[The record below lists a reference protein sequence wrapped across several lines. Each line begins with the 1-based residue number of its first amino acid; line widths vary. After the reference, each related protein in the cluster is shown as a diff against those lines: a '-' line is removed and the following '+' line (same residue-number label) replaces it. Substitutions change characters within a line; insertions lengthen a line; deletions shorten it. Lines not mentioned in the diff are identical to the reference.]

1 MLAEKILIQKL
12 FLEKMILLIGDIC
25 FLFCLPWKG
34 ENVANGCKIGYGW
47 IQNVKYFSFVF
58 VARFFSN

>member
-1 MLAEKILIQKL
+1 MSAEKILIQKL
-12 FLEKMILLIGDIC
+12 FLEKLILLIGDI
-25 FLFCLPWKG
+25 FLFGLPWKG
-34 ENVANGCKIGYGW
+34 ENVTNGCKIGYGW